1 MTWVEN
7 SFCGVSQQYDWVCLS
22 IFGRG
27 NDMGSLNMSQLNQN
41 MIDVQEEVMQA

>member
-1 MTWVEN
+1 MIGYVY
-7 SFCGVSQQYDWVCLS
+7 GP

-27 NDMGSLNMSQLNQN
+27 NNIGSLNMSQLNQN